1 LQGDFDDPE
10 AGPMTM
16 PLARMLGAI
25 ALGAVTA
32 FGLFWV
38 MQMLISVDYKLKDV
52 ADRLTVDFVRL
63 RRDTA
68 PEMKKREPPK
78 REKPEQA
85 PPPPQM
91 NMAKAMNPS
100 DAVGEI
106 VPMVDTGME
115 LEKATSLG
123 VGAGS
128 DSDIV
133 PLVRVDPEYPARA
146 KQQGIEGWVEL
157 KFTITPVGTVENAV
171 VTGSNPSYIFDRAA
185 LQAVRKWRYNPKIE
199 NGVAVARAGVRVR
212 LRFELSKGR

>member
-1 LQGDFDDPE
+1 
-10 AGPMTM
+10 MTS
-16 PLARMLGAI
+16 PLARMLVAV
-25 ALGAVTA
+25 ALGVVTA

-38 MQMLISVDYKLKDV
+38 MQALIGVSGELKE
-52 ADRLTVDFVRL
+52 AGGRLSVDFVRL
-63 RRDTA
+63 RRDEA

-85 PPPPQM
+85 PPPPEM

-123 VGAGS
+123 AGGSS
-128 DSDIV
+128 DRDIV
-133 PLVRVDPEYPARA
+133 PLVRVDPEYPPRA

-157 KFTITPVGTVENAV
+157 EFTISPVGTVQDAV
-171 VTGSNPSYIFDRAA
+171 VIASQPSYVFDRAA
-185 LQAVRKWRYNPKIE
+185 LRAVRKWRYNPKTE
-199 NGVAVARAGVRVR
+199 NGVAVARSGVKVR
-212 LRFELSKGR
+212 LRFEMQKGRR

>member
-1 LQGDFDDPE
+1 
-10 AGPMTM
+10 
-16 PLARMLGAI
+16 MLVA
-25 ALGAVTA
+25 ATLGVVTA

-38 MQMLISVDYKLKDV
+38 MQALIGVSGELKE
-52 ADRLTVDFVRL
+52 AGGRLSVDFVRL
-63 RRDTA
+63 RRDEA

-85 PPPPQM
+85 PPPPEM

-123 VGAGS
+123 AGGSS
-128 DSDIV
+128 DRDIV
-133 PLVRVDPEYPARA
+133 PLVRVDPEYPPRA

-157 KFTITPVGTVENAV
+157 EFTISPVGTVQDAV
-171 VTGSNPSYIFDRAA
+171 VIASQPSYVFDRAA
-185 LQAVRKWRYNPKIE
+185 LRAVRKWRYNPKTE
-199 NGVAVARAGVRVR
+199 NGVAVARSGVKVR
-212 LRFELSKGR
+212 LRFEMQKGRR